1 MFLFKI
7 GIFIYEKVLS
17 PNEIQSLPQSRI
29 ENKFLPQDITNFS
42 GVDNLFPCH
51 GIVSQPM

>member
-17 PNEIQSLPQSRI
+17 PNEIQSLHQSRI
-29 ENKFLPQDITNFS
+29 ENKFLPQDITN
-42 GVDNLFPCH
+42 
-51 GIVSQPM
+51 